1 MTSGGEAAKPFLD
14 ALPPSSDLGVHEYV
28 LDEELVRRH
37 RAATHQP
44 AAEGPGASRL
54 APVSILAS
62 DGLRLIVESFEVPG
76 ALNAGQE
83 IEVVSVPAVGSRI
96 TVRAQLQE
104 KSVKKGRVF
113 IVVATTSEDDE
124 GRILVRARTTL
135 ALPERA
141 SV

>member
-1 MTSGGEAAKPFLD
+1 MTSGIEADKPFLD
-14 ALPPSSDLGVHEYV
+14 ELPPPSDLGSYEYI
-28 LDEELVRRH
+28 LDEESVRRH
-37 RAATHQP
+37 RAATHQTAGEGP
-44 AAEGPGASRL
+44 AAARL

-62 DGLRLIVESFEVPG
+62 DGLRLIVESFEVPE
-76 ALNAGQE
+76 ALHASQE
-83 IEVVSVPAVGSRI
+83 MEVVNTPSVGSRI
-96 TVRAQLQE
+96 TVRGRLEE

-141 SV
+141 GV